1 MLKKYSIFLVS
12 LIIISACGGGGGGST
27 NPTTPPVNNPDP
39 KINSFTSSTNSILQ
53 GESVTLSWTSSNAT
67 SCSASGD
74 WSDSITTIGSVTKVL
89 DSVKTYTFTLTCNG
103 AAGLQLHYRL
113 M

>member
-12 LIIISACGGGGGGST
+12 LIIISACGGGGGGGGST

-39 KINSFTSSTNSILQ
+39 KINSFTSSANSILQ

-67 SCSASGD
+67 SCVLAV
-74 WSDSITTIGSVTKVL
+74 IGL
-89 DSVKTYTFTLTCNG
+89 I
-103 AAGLQLHYRL
+103 Q
-113 M
+113 